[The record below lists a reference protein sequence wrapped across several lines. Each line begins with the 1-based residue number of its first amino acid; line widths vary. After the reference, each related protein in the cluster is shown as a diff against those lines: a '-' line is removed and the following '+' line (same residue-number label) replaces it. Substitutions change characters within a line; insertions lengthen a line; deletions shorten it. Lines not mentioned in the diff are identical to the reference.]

1 MLRDAMM
8 TNNSISQSLRE
19 LSAGDRMLLK
29 TLIVAALA
37 TLTLGVVFGLI
48 TALIRTGYAGA
59 EPQTGYRMMTGHGV
73 TVFFYWLYFAQ
84 MALLM
89 ALSAAQSSGKV
100 RIALAP
106 VAWGGLL
113 LVVLGFALSQTG
125 TWTGSPLLYD
135 GSPDLVGENKWQ
147 AGFFYAG
154 YVLLAL
160 GLFLLAVSAIA
171 TAIAAK
177 VLSGQRV
184 WSTIGFVVVAWAGLV
199 MVSSLATLNTFL
211 PAAVWAFGWGQEP
224 VNHSTGW
231 HLLFHNLHYLPL
243 MGTVIIWYALVQ
255 DLTGVGSIFG
265 QRFSKGIFTLYLV
278 FVPPT
283 SLYHM
288 FLEPDLSP
296 VLRGLGSL
304 LSLFISVP
312 TIAVFLV
319 IVSSL
324 EAHARARGARGLF
337 GWLRMLPWQ
346 EPAMTAIG
354 MAVAN
359 LAFGGIFAFV
369 LIQERLAPLLSD
381 TFFVPAYFHFLT
393 IGTVTLTLLAAFT
406 WSMPALFDRP
416 LCAPRLLRL
425 LPYTLTAGL
434 VLFGVAGMTA
444 GLNGMPRR
452 VLDVAYDGTAPQLWS
467 AMSPIISIGAVIMAL
482 SLLLHVALLVG
493 TALGAGRRQG
503 LSAPLSFILATTESA
518 AIRQKAW
525 TAPLCI
531 LALIIGMYI
540 ATILTF
546 ALLRALPLAS
556 AAGIAH

>member
-1 MLRDAMM
+1 M
-8 TNNSISQSLRE
+8 TNVSILQNLRE
-19 LSAGDRMLLK
+19 LSAGDRILLK
-29 TLIVAALA
+29 ALVSCALA
-37 TLTLGVVFGLI
+37 TLALGVIFGLI

-59 EPQTGYRMMTGHGV
+59 ESQTGYRMMTGHGV

-89 ALSAAQSSGKV
+89 ALSTTQSHGKV

-113 LVVLGFALSQTG
+113 LMVLGFAASQTG
-125 TWTGSPLLYD
+125 TWMGTPLLYD

-147 AGFFYAG
+147 AGFFYTG
-154 YVLLAL
+154 YVLLAC
-160 GLFLLAVSAIA
+160 GLFLLAASSIG
-171 TAIAAK
+171 TALAVK
-177 VLSGQRV
+177 VRSDQRV
-184 WSTIGFVVVAWAGLV
+184 WSTIGFAVVAWAGLL

-211 PAAVWAFGWGQEP
+211 PAAAWAFGWGDVP
-224 VNHSTGW
+224 ANHSTGW

-255 DLTGVGSIFG
+255 DMTGVGSIFG

-324 EAHARARGARGLF
+324 EAHSRARGARGLF

-346 EPAMTAIG
+346 EPAMAAIG

-359 LAFGGIFAFV
+359 LALGGIFAFV

-416 LCAPRLLRL
+416 LWVPRLLRI
-425 LPYTLTAGL
+425 LPYSVTAGL
-434 VLFGVAGMTA
+434 VLFGVAGMAA

-452 VLDVAYDGTAPQLWS
+452 VLDVSYDGTTPQLWT
-467 AMSPIISIGAVIMAL
+467 AMSPVIGLGAVVMAL
-482 SLLLHVALLVG
+482 SLLFYVALLVG
-493 TALGAGRRQG
+493 TAFGAGRRQ
-503 LSAPLSFILATTESA
+503 AIAEPPLLILAATEGVA
-518 AIRQKAW
+518 MRQKAW
-525 TAPLCI
+525 TAPLCV
-531 LALIIGMYI
+531 LVLVIGMYA
-540 ATILTF
+540 ATILAF

-556 AAGIAH
+556 AAGGSH